1 MNDKTLELLNR
12 LADKFGTTV
21 EHLWGVLVRQ
31 AVISAVTEIVM
42 ALAMV
47 AAWVWLFRFVRSKTT
62 APKETPENR
71 YPHAEWEDAG
81 ALIAWLVA
89 ALALLL
95 VTIQVYCAA
104 TTGLTALLNP
114 EYWALK
120 QLLP

>member
-12 LADKFGTTV
+12 LAEKFGTTV
-21 EHLWGVLVRQ
+21 EHLWGVLVKQ

-47 AAWVWLFRFVRSKTT
+47 AAWVWLFRFVRGKTT
-62 APKETPENR
+62 EPKETPEDR
-71 YPHAEWEDAG
+71 YPHAEWREEG

-89 ALALLL
+89 AFALML
-95 VTIQVYCAA
+95 VAIQVYRAA

>member
-1 MNDKTLELLNR
+1 MNDKTLEIFNR

-21 EHLWGVLVRQ
+21 EHLWGVLVKQ

-47 AAWVWLFRFVRSKTT
+47 AAWVWLFRFVRGKTT
-62 APKETPENR
+62 KPKETPEDR
-71 YPHAEWEDAG
+71 YPYAEWRGEG

-89 ALALLL
+89 AIALLL
-95 VTIQVYCAA
+95 VTIKVCYAA

>member
-21 EHLWGVLVRQ
+21 EHLWGVLVKQ

-47 AAWVWLFRFVRSKTT
+47 AAWLWLFRFVRRKTT
-62 APKETPENR
+62 EPKETAEDR
-71 YPHAEWEDAG
+71 YPHAEWREEG

-95 VTIQVYCAA
+95 VTIQVYCAT